1 MDEAILGLDAEDARE
16 AGARWSWQVQNGRL
30 FTLGFDLGPLWQAQW
45 FGVVYLCRGMVR
57 AKAGSVALFL
67 FYTIWIQFWII

>member
-1 MDEAILGLDAEDARE
+1 MVL
-16 AGARWSWQVQNGRL
+16 AGSKW
-30 FTLGFDLGPLWQAQW
+30 FGFDLGPLWQAQW

-67 FYTIWIQFWII
+67 FYPIWIQFWIIG